1 MNDEERKPDREW
13 VDDSVKVLEDLY
25 ERYVLGTWT
34 YLTCLPQLIKI
45 GRTSLEVAA
54 ANQTFRDEL
63 LAAASPELYR
73 PIKVGIASIQ
83 TPHSEVFNPWNP
95 RKIDWSFT
103 DEMVAMG
110 RRSDAIPAEADAS
123 MPEQP
128 IDSAPADPVETAAIS
143 ETAEPNE
150 PTQPSESIDLKV
162 PLTER
167 TAEQLAATDDSEF
180 AAFAMV
186 AGLENRTALKREAK
200 RIYDE
205 LRARPYDDTWTLLD
219 ILYPT
224 AKIKTE
230 TAEIRRGRFGI

>member
-1 MNDEERKPDREW
+1 MNDEERRPNREW
-13 VDDSVKVLEDLY
+13 VDDSLKVLEDLY

-54 ANQTFRDEL
+54 TNQTFRDEL

-73 PIKVGIASIQ
+73 PIKIGIASIQ

-103 DEMVAMG
+103 DEMVAMSRG
-110 RRSDAIPAEADAS
+110 SDSEPPEAAES
-123 MPEQP
+123 QSEPS
-128 IDSAPADPVETAAIS
+128 IDSAPADAIESAAIT
-143 ETAEPNE
+143 ETAEPDE
-150 PTQPSESIDLKV
+150 PTEPSESTDLKV
-162 PLTER
+162 PLAER

-180 AAFAMV
+180 AAYALA

-200 RIYDE
+200 RVYDE

-230 TAEIRRGRFGI
+230 TAEIRRDKFGV